1 MTNVNSLFCTLLAKC
16 CFFNLI
22 FYQFCHSNSLLFFVH
37 YSHLK
42 QKQIERRFM
51 QKLYSY
57 LLLLSG
63 AFLFIVFLLIVYLS
77 FFTESFSGYSS
88 HSIYKASAHTI
99 AISQRH
105 NTFSTAYDLPINI
118 SRKKT
123 LSTNEKEYYYIAP
136 AKKQAIGISIQAS
149 GSLSLKLYSQTGQ
162 SLNFSVKKEKHNY
175 TLLPKET
182 FDSMNG
188 CFLQIANYQEKKISF
203 SIKVFSK
210 IKNKNSNT
218 HNSNWQKNDKN
229 TSSKNSSNQPKVKK
243 NVFSKNHSNR
253 LKSNK
258 NSSSK
263 SNSNSHKKKN
273 TFSVNASNRSKP
285 DNQNISNNNSNRSK
299 PDNQNISNN
308 NFNSSKSKNS
318 FSSKKPSDKTKIKK
332 NSSSGKLSTF
342 THENVNLNPHFLIL
356 RVNNVYKPDFDLTK
370 NGTNI
375 SSISF
380 YVTEPSVALYKN
392 GKIYAR
398 STGISILYCKDTKK
412 NHTAC
417 MIVRVI

>member
-1 MTNVNSLFCTLLAKC
+1 LVCQNAQILKVIFMIMPNVNSLFCTLLAKC

-77 FFTESFSGYSS
+77 FFTESFFGYSS

-118 SRKKT
+118 SQKKT

-182 FDSMNG
+182 FDSVDG
-188 CFLQIANYQEKKISF
+188 CFLQIANYQEKKISLC
-203 SIKVFSK
+203 IKVFSK
-210 IKNKNSNT
+210 SKNKKPNKSDSN
-218 HNSNWQKNDKN
+218 QLKNNKN
-229 TSSKNSSNQPKVKK
+229 ISSKND
-243 NVFSKNHSNR
+243 
-253 LKSNK
+253 L
-258 NSSSK
+258 NSQK
-263 SNSNSHKKKN
+263 KKKN
-273 TFSVNASNRSKP
+273 TFSVTASNRSKP
-285 DNQNISNNNSNRSK
+285 DNQS
-299 PDNQNISNN
+299 ISNN

-332 NSSSGKLSTF
+332 NSSSRKLSTF
-342 THENVNLNPHFLIL
+342 THGNANLNPHFLIL

-370 NGTNI
+370 NETNI

-380 YVTEPSVALYKN
+380 YVTESSVALYKN

-398 STGISILYCKDTKK
+398 STGISILYRKDTKK

>member
-1 MTNVNSLFCTLLAKC
+1 MPNVNSLFCTLLAKC

-118 SRKKT
+118 SQKKT

-182 FDSMNG
+182 FDSVDG

-203 SIKVFSK
+203 CIKVFSK
-210 IKNKNSNT
+210 SKNKKPNKSDSN
-218 HNSNWQKNDKN
+218 QLKNNKN
-229 TSSKNSSNQPKVKK
+229 ISSKND
-243 NVFSKNHSNR
+243 
-253 LKSNK
+253 L
-258 NSSSK
+258 NSQK
-263 SNSNSHKKKN
+263 KKKN
-273 TFSVNASNRSKP
+273 TFSVTASNRSKS
-285 DNQNISNNNSNRSK
+285 DNQS
-299 PDNQNISNN
+299 ISNN

-332 NSSSGKLSTF
+332 NSSSRKLSTF
-342 THENVNLNPHFLIL
+342 THGNVNLNPHFLIL

-370 NGTNI
+370 NETNI

>member
-1 MTNVNSLFCTLLAKC
+1 MVCQNAQILKVIFMIMPNVNSLFCTLLAKC

-118 SRKKT
+118 SQKKT

-182 FDSMNG
+182 FDSVDG
-188 CFLQIANYQEKKISF
+188 CFLQIANYKEKKISLC
-203 SIKVFSK
+203 IKVFSK
-210 IKNKNSNT
+210 SKNKKPNKSDSN
-218 HNSNWQKNDKN
+218 QLKNNKN
-229 TSSKNSSNQPKVKK
+229 ISSKND
-243 NVFSKNHSNR
+243 
-253 LKSNK
+253 L
-258 NSSSK
+258 NSQK
-263 SNSNSHKKKN
+263 KKKN
-273 TFSVNASNRSKP
+273 TFSVTASNRSKS
-285 DNQNISNNNSNRSK
+285 DNQS
-299 PDNQNISNN
+299 ISNN

-332 NSSSGKLSTF
+332 NSSSRKLSTF
-342 THENVNLNPHFLIL
+342 THGNANLNPHFLIL

-370 NGTNI
+370 NETNI

-398 STGISILYCKDTKK
+398 STGISILYCKNTKK

>member
-1 MTNVNSLFCTLLAKC
+1 LVCQNAQILKVIFMIMPNVNSLFCTLLAKC

-118 SRKKT
+118 SQKKT

-182 FDSMNG
+182 FDSVDG
-188 CFLQIANYQEKKISF
+188 CFLQIANYQEKKISLC
-203 SIKVFSK
+203 IKVFSK
-210 IKNKNSNT
+210 SKNKKTNKSDSN
-218 HNSNWQKNDKN
+218 QLKNNKN
-229 TSSKNSSNQPKVKK
+229 ISSKND
-243 NVFSKNHSNR
+243 
-253 LKSNK
+253 L
-258 NSSSK
+258 NSQK
-263 SNSNSHKKKN
+263 KKKN
-273 TFSVNASNRSKP
+273 TFSVTASNRSKS
-285 DNQNISNNNSNRSK
+285 DNQS
-299 PDNQNISNN
+299 ISNN

-342 THENVNLNPHFLIL
+342 THGNVTLNPHFLIL
-356 RVNNVYKPDFDLTK
+356 RVNNVYKPDFNLTK
-370 NGTNI
+370 NETNI

>member
-118 SRKKT
+118 SRKTT

-182 FDSMNG
+182 FDSVDG
-188 CFLQIANYQEKKISF
+188 CFLQIANYQEKKISLC
-203 SIKVFSK
+203 IKVFSK
-210 IKNKNSNT
+210 SKNKKPNKSDSN
-218 HNSNWQKNDKN
+218 QLKNNKN
-229 TSSKNSSNQPKVKK
+229 ISSKND
-243 NVFSKNHSNR
+243 
-253 LKSNK
+253 L
-258 NSSSK
+258 NSQK
-263 SNSNSHKKKN
+263 KKKN
-273 TFSVNASNRSKP
+273 TFSVTASNRSKSN
-285 DNQNISNNNSNRSK
+285 NQSISNNNL
-299 PDNQNISNN
+299 
-308 NFNSSKSKNS
+308 NSSKSKNS

-370 NGTNI
+370 NETNI

>member
-1 MTNVNSLFCTLLAKC
+1 MVCQNAQILKVIFMIMPNVNSLFCTLLAKC

-118 SRKKT
+118 SQKKT

-182 FDSMNG
+182 FDSVDG
-188 CFLQIANYQEKKISF
+188 CFLQIANYQGKKISLF
-203 SIKVFSK
+203 IKVFSK
-210 IKNKNSNT
+210 SKNKKPNKSDSN
-218 HNSNWQKNDKN
+218 QLKNNKN
-229 TSSKNSSNQPKVKK
+229 ISSKND
-243 NVFSKNHSNR
+243 
-253 LKSNK
+253 L
-258 NSSSK
+258 NSQK
-263 SNSNSHKKKN
+263 KKKN
-273 TFSVNASNRSKP
+273 TFSVTASNRSKS
-285 DNQNISNNNSNRSK
+285 DNQS
-299 PDNQNISNN
+299 ISNN

-318 FSSKKPSDKTKIKK
+318 FSSKNPSDKTKIKQ
-332 NSSSGKLSTF
+332 NSSSRKLSTF
-342 THENVNLNPHFLIL
+342 THGNANLNPHFLIL

-370 NGTNI
+370 NETNI

-398 STGISILYCKDTKK
+398 STGISILYCKNTKK

>member
-1 MTNVNSLFCTLLAKC
+1 MICQNAQILKVIFMIMPNVNSLFCTLLAKC

-182 FDSMNG
+182 FDSVDG
-188 CFLQIANYQEKKISF
+188 CFLQIANYQEKKISLC
-203 SIKVFSK
+203 IKVFSK
-210 IKNKNSNT
+210 SKNKKPNKSDSN
-218 HNSNWQKNDKN
+218 QLKNNKN
-229 TSSKNSSNQPKVKK
+229 ISSKND
-243 NVFSKNHSNR
+243 
-253 LKSNK
+253 L
-258 NSSSK
+258 NSQK
-263 SNSNSHKKKN
+263 KKKN
-273 TFSVNASNRSKP
+273 TFSVTASNRSKS
-285 DNQNISNNNSNRSK
+285 DNQSISNNNL
-299 PDNQNISNN
+299 
-308 NFNSSKSKNS
+308 NSSKSKNS